1 MNFRACCVKSKDAE
15 EMWRRIMAS
24 HPPSA
29 PISGQLQQEVWSL
42 MCSHLPN
49 ILSRWAP
56 VVERLRMEESDLV
69 RPDPSYGGNRF
80 LDIVMSYA
88 GPGQRR
94 GKLNRT
100 VLVDKGPLARAEK
113 VKMLNHFIFVAE
125 DGTDC
130 WVLYLDPVSQVK
142 KNLFC
147 GESTGGSSKMS
158 FLILILCWMFGDVVI
173 TNIMFTVLICL
184 IIFIITV
191 LRFMI
196 TLEREMSDG
205 VIPCRPAEP
214 PPNEKVGWPRH
225 ICFLFG

>member
-1 MNFRACCVKSKDAE
+1 MARKVSCNFRIFSLFFLDGLIDFFMLELIPFVFFRACCVKTKDAE

-24 HPPSA
+24 HPPGA

-56 VVERLRMEESDLV
+56 VVERLRMEESGLA
-69 RPDPSYGGNRF
+69 RPDPEYGGNRF
-80 LDIVMSYA
+80 WDIVTSYA

-142 KNLFC
+142 K
-147 GESTGGSSKMS
+147 KS
-158 FLILILCWMFGDVVI
+158 FLW
-173 TNIMFTVLICL
+173 
-184 IIFIITV
+184 
-191 LRFMI
+191 
-196 TLEREMSDG
+196 
-205 VIPCRPAEP
+205 
-214 PPNEKVGWPRH
+214 
-225 ICFLFG
+225 

>member
-56 VVERLRMEESDLV
+56 VVERLRMEESGLA
-69 RPDPSYGGNRF
+69 RPDPEYGGNRF
-80 LDIVMSYA
+80 WDIVTSYA

-147 GESTGGSSKMS
+147 GESTGGSSKM
-158 FLILILCWMFGDVVI
+158 
-173 TNIMFTVLICL
+173 
-184 IIFIITV
+184 IF
-191 LRFMI
+191 
-196 TLEREMSDG
+196 
-205 VIPCRPAEP
+205 
-214 PPNEKVGWPRH
+214 
-225 ICFLFG
+225 